1 VLSVAAWLPAGQFGA
16 YHTAKAA
23 AWMLTNC
30 VRLELAAQN
39 TLVTGVVLGPTD
51 TDMAAGA
58 DIPKND
64 PADVVRAVLDGI
76 EAGRAEVIAD
86 EFSAVT
92 KANLALDPGQVYG
105 PAPMV

>member
-1 VLSVAAWLPAGQFGA
+1 MRAIGIPSYGSPDVLTVVELPLPSPGPGQVRIKVAAAAVNPADQA
-16 YHTAKAA
+16 
-23 AWMLTNC
+23 L
-30 VRLELAAQN
+30 R
-39 TLVTGVVLGPTD
+39 
-51 TDMAAGA
+51 AGA